1 MSSSSVW
8 RRGLTRRTMN
18 EQEALPGVLLY
29 YHLYP
34 TVFAKVSADECQL
47 LVQAIFSTGG
57 VCEMPELDKNLDIV
71 WGLIKRMLDNNQASY
86 QQKLE
91 QSSAAGKKGVQK
103 REENREKHRQE
114 IIERSQA
121 EEKALDDQA
130 QQGSLN
136 ALNDNGDY
144 QQAQQAQQAK
154 SKSNDKSKSTSKSN
168 DKITNAQSADAD
180 EGSLSAAC
188 SADAEPERKKS
199 SAKKQSVSKK
209 IEEHFRELWML
220 YPLKR
225 GKNHVKAAAKRRLAD
240 VSAAEM
246 ARAIDRYEREY
257 ENAPPDRQMLYGST
271 WFNGRWED
279 YSDDN
284 YSPPP
289 EKPAQKSARAQQAQ
303 FRSAEEESKQADY
316 WAGREE

>member
-1 MSSSSVW
+1 
-8 RRGLTRRTMN
+8 MN
-18 EQEALPGVLLY
+18 EQGTPPGVLLY

-57 VCEMPELDKNLDIV
+57 VCEMPELDKNLDII
-71 WGLIKRMLDNNQASY
+71 WGLIKRLIDNNQASY
-86 QQKLE
+86 QQKVK

-114 IIERSQA
+114 IIERAQA

-168 DKITNAQSADAD
+168 NKITNAHSAAAD

-188 SADAEPERKKS
+188 SADAEPKRKKS

-225 GKNHVKAAAKRRLAD
+225 GKNHVSAAAKRRLAE
-240 VSAAEM
+240 VSEAEM

-257 ENAPPDRQMLYGST
+257 ESAPPDRQMLYGST

-279 YSDDN
+279 YSDAN
-284 YSPPP
+284 YTPAPA
-289 EKPAQKSARAQQAQ
+289 KPAQKSARAQQAQ
-303 FRSAEEESKQADY
+303 FRSAEEERKQADY

>member
-1 MSSSSVW
+1 MP
-8 RRGLTRRTMN
+8 
-18 EQEALPGVLLY
+18 PGVLLY

-57 VCEMPELDKNLDIV
+57 VCEMPELDKNLDII
-71 WGLIKRMLDNNQASY
+71 WGLIKRLIDNNTANY
-86 QQKLE
+86 QQKAQMNSE
-91 QSSAAGKKGVQK
+91 KGKKGAQK
-103 REENREKHRQE
+103 RAENLEAKRQKKIEEASEEPLSFDQ
-114 IIERSQA
+114 QA
-121 EEKALDDQA
+121 EANEHALSFD
-130 QQGSLN
+130 
-136 ALNDNGDY
+136 
-144 QQAQQAQQAK
+144 QQANNNN
-154 SKSNDKSKSTSKSN
+154 SNSN
-168 DKITNAQSADAD
+168 SNNDSNNMITNAHSADAD

-188 SADAEPERKKS
+188 SADAEPEHKKS
-199 SAKKQSVSKK
+199 SSKKQSVSKK
-209 IEEHFRELWML
+209 MEEHFRELWML

-284 YSPPP
+284 YTPAPA
-289 EKPAQKSARAQQAQ
+289 KPAQKSARAQQAQ

-316 WAGREE
+316 WASREE

>member
-1 MSSSSVW
+1 MA
-8 RRGLTRRTMN
+8 
-18 EQEALPGVLLY
+18 EQGTPKGVVLY
-29 YHLYP
+29 YSFYP
-34 TVFAKVSADECQL
+34 DIFAKLDDHQRSLILE
-47 LVQAIFSTGG
+47 AIFSTGG
-57 VCEMPELDKNLDIV
+57 VCPMPELDEMTDLI
-71 WGLIKRMLDNNQASY
+71 WGLLSRILEINGERY
-86 QQKLE
+86 QQAV
-91 QSSAAGKKGVQK
+91 QAGKKSAKVRAEQ
-103 REENREKHRQE
+103 REQERQE
-114 IIERSQA
+114 IIDRANADEQA
-121 EEKALDDQA
+121 RDDLTH
-130 QQGSLN
+130 STP
-136 ALNDNGDY
+136 LNDNGECDLTHLTH
-144 QQAQQAQQAK
+144 K
-154 SKSNDKSKSTSKSN
+154 DKDKDKDKDNDN
-168 DKITNAQSADAD
+168 DNDNDNEEEMITNAHSAAAD

-188 SADAEPERKKS
+188 SADAEPEREKS

-225 GKNHVKAAAKRRLAD
+225 GKNHVKAQAKRRLAD

-284 YSPPP
+284 YTPAPA
-289 EKPAQKSARAQQAQ
+289 KPAQKSARAQQAQ

-316 WAGREE
+316 WASREE

>member
-1 MSSSSVW
+1 
-8 RRGLTRRTMN
+8 MN

-57 VCEMPELDKNLDIV
+57 VCEMPELDKNLDII
-71 WGLIKRMLDNNQASY
+71 WGLIKRLIDNNTANY
-86 QQKLE
+86 QQKAQMNSE
-91 QSSAAGKKGVQK
+91 KGKKGAQK
-103 REENREKHRQE
+103 RAENLEAKRQKKIEEASAESLSFDQ
-114 IIERSQA
+114 QA
-121 EEKALDDQA
+121 EANEQA
-130 QQGSLN
+130 SSF
-136 ALNDNGDY
+136 D
-144 QQAQQAQQAK
+144 QQANNNN
-154 SKSNDKSKSTSKSN
+154 SNSN
-168 DKITNAQSADAD
+168 NDSNNMITNAHSADAD

-225 GKNHVKAAAKRRLAD
+225 GKNHVTAAAKRRLAE
-240 VSAAEM
+240 VTEAEM

-284 YSPPP
+284 YTPAPA
-289 EKPAQKSARAQQAQ
+289 KPAQKSARAQQAQ

-316 WAGREE
+316 WASREE

>member
-1 MSSSSVW
+1 MA
-8 RRGLTRRTMN
+8 
-18 EQEALPGVLLY
+18 EQGTPKGVVLY
-29 YHLYP
+29 YSFYP
-34 TVFAKVSADECQL
+34 DIFAKLDDHQRSLILE
-47 LVQAIFSTGG
+47 AIFSTGG
-57 VCEMPELDKNLDIV
+57 VCPMPELDEMTDLI
-71 WGLIKRMLDNNQASY
+71 WGLLSRILEINGERY
-86 QQKLE
+86 QQAV
-91 QSSAAGKKGVQK
+91 QAGKKSAKVRAEQ
-103 REENREKHRQE
+103 REQERQE
-114 IIERSQA
+114 LIDRANADEQA
-121 EEKALDDQA
+121 RDDLTH
-130 QQGSLN
+130 STP
-136 ALNDNGDY
+136 LNDNGECDLTHLTH
-144 QQAQQAQQAK
+144 K
-154 SKSNDKSKSTSKSN
+154 DKDKDKDNDKDN
-168 DKITNAQSADAD
+168 DNEEEMITNAHSADAD
-180 EGSLSAAC
+180 EGSLAAAC
-188 SADAEPERKKS
+188 SADAEPEHKKS

-284 YSPPP
+284 YTPAPA
-289 EKPAQKSARAQQAQ
+289 KPAQKSARAQQAQ

>member
-1 MSSSSVW
+1 
-8 RRGLTRRTMN
+8 MN
-18 EQEALPGVLLY
+18 EQGTPPGVLLY

-57 VCEMPELDKNLDIV
+57 VCEMPELDKNLDII
-71 WGLIKRMLDNNQASY
+71 WGLIKRLIDNNTANY
-86 QQKLE
+86 QQKAQMNSE
-91 QSSAAGKKGVQK
+91 KGKKGAQK
-103 REENREKHRQE
+103 RAENLEAKRQKKIEEASAESLSFDQ
-114 IIERSQA
+114 QA
-121 EEKALDDQA
+121 EANEQALSFD
-130 QQGSLN
+130 
-136 ALNDNGDY
+136 
-144 QQAQQAQQAK
+144 QQANNNN
-154 SKSNDKSKSTSKSN
+154 SNSN
-168 DKITNAQSADAD
+168 NNNDSNNMITNAHSADAD

-209 IEEHFRELWML
+209 IEEHFRELWLL

-225 GKNHVKAAAKRRLAD
+225 GKNHVTAAAKRRLAE
-240 VSAAEM
+240 VTEAEM

-284 YSPPP
+284 YTPAPA
-289 EKPAQKSARAQQAQ
+289 KPAQKSARAQQAQ

-316 WAGREE
+316 WASREE

>member
-1 MSSSSVW
+1 MA
-8 RRGLTRRTMN
+8 
-18 EQEALPGVLLY
+18 EQGTPPGVLLY

-34 TVFAKVSADECQL
+34 TVFAKLSADECQL

-71 WGLIKRMLDNNQASY
+71 WGLIRRMLDNNQASY
-86 QQKLE
+86 QQKVE
-91 QSSAAGKKGVQK
+91 QSSAAGKKSAKVRAEQ
-103 REENREKHRQE
+103 REQERQE
-114 IIERSQA
+114 LIDRANADEQA
-121 EEKALDDQA
+121 RDDLTH
-130 QQGSLN
+130 STPLK
-136 ALNDNGDY
+136 ALNDNDE
-144 QQAQQAQQAK
+144 
-154 SKSNDKSKSTSKSN
+154 SDLTHLTLSTKSKSTSKSTSKSN
-168 DKITNAQSADAD
+168 NKITNAQSAAAD

-188 SADAEPERKKS
+188 SADAEPEREKS

-209 IEEHFRELWML
+209 MEEHFRELWLL

-284 YSPPP
+284 YTPAPA
-289 EKPAQKSARAQQAQ
+289 KPAQKSARAQQAQ

-316 WAGREE
+316 WASREE

>member
-1 MSSSSVW
+1 MA
-8 RRGLTRRTMN
+8 
-18 EQEALPGVLLY
+18 EQGTPKGVVLY
-29 YHLYP
+29 YSFYP
-34 TVFAKVSADECQL
+34 DIFAKLDDHQRSLILE
-47 LVQAIFSTGG
+47 AIFSTGG
-57 VCEMPELDKNLDIV
+57 VCPMPELDEMTDLI
-71 WGLIKRMLDNNQASY
+71 WGLLSRILEINGERY
-86 QQKLE
+86 QQAV
-91 QSSAAGKKGVQK
+91 QAGKKSAKARAEQ
-103 REENREKHRQE
+103 REQERQE
-114 IIERSQA
+114 IIDRANADEQA
-121 EEKALDDQA
+121 RDDLTH
-130 QQGSLN
+130 STP
-136 ALNDNGDY
+136 LNDNGECDLTHLTH
-144 QQAQQAQQAK
+144 K
-154 SKSNDKSKSTSKSN
+154 DKDKDKDKDEDKDNDN
-168 DKITNAQSADAD
+168 DNDNEEELITNAHSADAD

-188 SADAEPERKKS
+188 SADAEPKRKKS
-199 SAKKQSVSKK
+199 SANKQSVSKK

-284 YSPPP
+284 YTPAPA
-289 EKPAQKSARAQQAQ
+289 KPAQKSARAQQAQ

-316 WAGREE
+316 WASREE

>member
-1 MSSSSVW
+1 MA
-8 RRGLTRRTMN
+8 
-18 EQEALPGVLLY
+18 EQETPKGVVLY
-29 YHLYP
+29 YSFYP
-34 TVFAKVSADECQL
+34 DIFSKLDDHQRSLILE
-47 LVQAIFSTGG
+47 AIFSTGG
-57 VCEMPELDKNLDIV
+57 VCPMPELDEKTDLI
-71 WGLIKRMLDNNQASY
+71 WGLLSRILEINGERY
-86 QQKLE
+86 QQAV
-91 QSSAAGKKGVQK
+91 QAGKKSAKVRAEQ
-103 REENREKHRQE
+103 REQERQE
-114 IIERSQA
+114 IIDRANADEQA
-121 EEKALDDQA
+121 RDD
-130 QQGSLN
+130 LTP
-136 ALNDNGDY
+136 LNDNGECDLTHLTH
-144 QQAQQAQQAK
+144 K
-154 SKSNDKSKSTSKSN
+154 DKDKDNDKDN
-168 DKITNAQSADAD
+168 DNEEEMITNAHSADAD

-209 IEEHFRELWML
+209 IEEHFRELWLL

-284 YSPPP
+284 YTPAPA
-289 EKPAQKSARAQQAQ
+289 KPAQKSARAQQAQ

>member
-1 MSSSSVW
+1 MA
-8 RRGLTRRTMN
+8 
-18 EQEALPGVLLY
+18 EQGTPKGVVLY
-29 YHLYP
+29 YSFYP
-34 TVFAKVSADECQL
+34 DIFAKLDDHQRSLILE
-47 LVQAIFSTGG
+47 AIFSTGG
-57 VCEMPELDKNLDIV
+57 VCPMPELDEMTDLI
-71 WGLIKRMLDNNQASY
+71 WGLLSRILEINGERY
-86 QQKLE
+86 QQAV
-91 QSSAAGKKGVQK
+91 QAGKKSAKVRAEQ
-103 REENREKHRQE
+103 REQERQE
-114 IIERSQA
+114 IIDRANADEQA
-121 EEKALDDQA
+121 RDDLTH
-130 QQGSLN
+130 STP
-136 ALNDNGDY
+136 LNDNGECDLTHLTH
-144 QQAQQAQQAK
+144 K
-154 SKSNDKSKSTSKSN
+154 DKDNDKDNDN
-168 DKITNAQSADAD
+168 DKDEMITNAHSADAD
-180 EGSLSAAC
+180 EGSLAAAC

-225 GKNHVKAAAKRRLAD
+225 GKNQVKAAAKHRLAD

-284 YSPPP
+284 YTPAPA
-289 EKPAQKSARAQQAQ
+289 KPAQKSARAQQTQ

>member
-1 MSSSSVW
+1 MA
-8 RRGLTRRTMN
+8 
-18 EQEALPGVLLY
+18 EQGTSPGVLLY
-29 YHLYP
+29 YTLFP
-34 TVFAKVSADECQL
+34 DVFAKLNAEQGML
-47 LVQAIFSTGG
+47 LLQAIFSTGG
-57 VCEMPELDKNLDIV
+57 VCPMPELDAVTDMA
-71 WGLIKRMLDNNQASY
+71 WGMIRTMLEINDERY
-86 QQKLE
+86 QQTRQMNSEK
-91 QSSAAGKKGVQK
+91 GKKGAQK
-103 REENREKHRQE
+103 RVENLEAQRQKVIDE
-114 IIERSQA
+114 ASAESLSFDQQA
-121 EEKALDDQA
+121 EANEQALSFD
-130 QQGSLN
+130 
-136 ALNDNGDY
+136 
-144 QQAQQAQQAK
+144 QQAYK
-154 SKSNDKSKSTSKSN
+154 IKEDKIKEHEIKE
-168 DKITNAQSADAD
+168 DEMITNAHSADAD

-284 YSPPP
+284 YTPAPA
-289 EKPAQKSARAQQAQ
+289 KPAQKSARAQQAQ

-316 WAGREE
+316 WASREE

>member
-1 MSSSSVW
+1 MA
-8 RRGLTRRTMN
+8 
-18 EQEALPGVLLY
+18 EQGTPKGVVLY
-29 YHLYP
+29 YSFYP
-34 TVFAKVSADECQL
+34 DIFAKLDDHQRSLILE
-47 LVQAIFSTGG
+47 AIFSTGG
-57 VCEMPELDKNLDIV
+57 VCPMPELDEMTDLI
-71 WGLIKRMLDNNQASY
+71 WGLLSRILEINGERY
-86 QQKLE
+86 QQAV
-91 QSSAAGKKGVQK
+91 QAGKKSAQK
-103 REENREKHRQE
+103 RAEQREQERQE
-114 IIERSQA
+114 LIDRANADEQA
-121 EEKALDDQA
+121 RDDLTH
-130 QQGSLN
+130 STP
-136 ALNDNGDY
+136 LNDNGECDLTHLTH
-144 QQAQQAQQAK
+144 K
-154 SKSNDKSKSTSKSN
+154 DKDKDNDKDEDKDN
-168 DKITNAQSADAD
+168 DNDNEEEMITNAHSADAD

-188 SADAEPERKKS
+188 SADAEPEREKS

-257 ENAPPDRQMLYGST
+257 ESAPPDRQMLYGST

-284 YSPPP
+284 YTPAPA
-289 EKPAQKSARAQQAQ
+289 KPAQKSARAQQAQ

-316 WAGREE
+316 WASREE

>member
-1 MSSSSVW
+1 
-8 RRGLTRRTMN
+8 MN

-86 QQKLE
+86 QQKVK
-91 QSSAAGKKGVQK
+91 QSSVAGKKGVQK

-114 IIERSQA
+114 IIERAQA

-180 EGSLSAAC
+180 EGSLAAAC
-188 SADAEPERKKS
+188 SADAEPEREKS
-199 SAKKQSVSKK
+199 SSKKQSVSKK

-225 GKNHVKAAAKRRLAD
+225 GKNHVSAAAKRRLAD

-284 YSPPP
+284 YTPAPA
-289 EKPAQKSARAQQAQ
+289 KPAQKSARAQQAQ

-316 WAGREE
+316 WASREE

>member
-8 RRGLTRRTMN
+8 RRDLTRRTMN

-57 VCEMPELDKNLDIV
+57 VCEMPELDKNLDII

-86 QQKLE
+86 QQKVK

-114 IIERSQA
+114 IIERAQA

-168 DKITNAQSADAD
+168 NKITNAQSADAD

-284 YSPPP
+284 YTPAPA
-289 EKPAQKSARAQQAQ
+289 KPAQKSARAQQAQ

-316 WAGREE
+316 WASREE

>member
-1 MSSSSVW
+1 
-8 RRGLTRRTMN
+8 MN
-18 EQEALPGVLLY
+18 EQGTPKGVVLY
-29 YHLYP
+29 YSFYP
-34 TVFAKVSADECQL
+34 DIFAKLDDHQRSLILE
-47 LVQAIFSTGG
+47 AIFSTGG
-57 VCEMPELDKNLDIV
+57 VCPMPELDEMTDLI
-71 WGLIKRMLDNNQASY
+71 WGLLSRILEINGERY
-86 QQKLE
+86 QQAV
-91 QSSAAGKKGVQK
+91 QAGKKSAKVRAEQ
-103 REENREKHRQE
+103 REQERQE
-114 IIERSQA
+114 LIDRANADEQA
-121 EEKALDDQA
+121 RDDLTH
-130 QQGSLN
+130 STP
-136 ALNDNGDY
+136 LNDNGECDLTHLTH
-144 QQAQQAQQAK
+144 K
-154 SKSNDKSKSTSKSN
+154 DKDKDKDKDEDNDN
-168 DKITNAQSADAD
+168 DNEEEMITNAHSADAD
-180 EGSLSAAC
+180 EGSLAAAC

-284 YSPPP
+284 YTPAPA
-289 EKPAQKSARAQQAQ
+289 KPAQKSARAQQAQ

-316 WAGREE
+316 WASREE

>member
-1 MSSSSVW
+1 MAEQ
-8 RRGLTRRTMN
+8 RT
-18 EQEALPGVLLY
+18 PKGVVLY
-29 YHLYP
+29 YSFYP
-34 TVFAKVSADECQL
+34 DIFSKLDDHQRSLILE
-47 LVQAIFSTGG
+47 AIFSTGG
-57 VCEMPELDKNLDIV
+57 VCPMPELDEKTDLI
-71 WGLIKRMLDNNQASY
+71 WGLLSRILEINGERY
-86 QQKLE
+86 QQAV
-91 QSSAAGKKGVQK
+91 QAGKKSAKVRAEQ
-103 REENREKHRQE
+103 REQERQE
-114 IIERSQA
+114 IIDRANADEQA
-121 EEKALDDQA
+121 RDDLTH
-130 QQGSLN
+130 STP
-136 ALNDNGDY
+136 LNDNGECDLTHLTH
-144 QQAQQAQQAK
+144 K
-154 SKSNDKSKSTSKSN
+154 DKDKDKDKDNDKDNDN
-168 DKITNAQSADAD
+168 DKDEEEMITNAHSADAG

-188 SADAEPERKKS
+188 SADAEPEREKS

-284 YSPPP
+284 YTPAPA
-289 EKPAQKSARAQQAQ
+289 KPAQKSARAQQAQ

-316 WAGREE
+316 WASREE

>member
-1 MSSSSVW
+1 MA
-8 RRGLTRRTMN
+8 
-18 EQEALPGVLLY
+18 EQETPKGVVLY
-29 YHLYP
+29 YSFYP
-34 TVFAKVSADECQL
+34 DIFAKLDDHQRSLILE
-47 LVQAIFSTGG
+47 AIFSTGG
-57 VCEMPELDKNLDIV
+57 VCPMPELDEMTDLI
-71 WGLIKRMLDNNQASY
+71 WGLLSRILEINGERY
-86 QQKLE
+86 QQAV
-91 QSSAAGKKGVQK
+91 QAGKKGAQK
-103 REENREKHRQE
+103 RAENLEAKRQKMIEEA
-114 IIERSQA
+114 S
-121 EEKALDDQA
+121 EEPLSFDDLTKDEL
-130 QQGSLN
+130 SFDDLTTPE
-136 ALNDNGDY
+136 LSFDDLPY
-144 QQAQQAQQAK
+144 K
-154 SKSNDKSKSTSKSN
+154 DKDKDKDNDKEEEM
-168 DKITNAQSADAD
+168 ITNAHSADAD

-284 YSPPP
+284 YTPAPA
-289 EKPAQKSARAQQAQ
+289 KPAQKSARAQQAQ

-316 WAGREE
+316 WASREE

>member
-1 MSSSSVW
+1 MA
-8 RRGLTRRTMN
+8 
-18 EQEALPGVLLY
+18 EQGTPKGVVLY
-29 YHLYP
+29 YSFYP
-34 TVFAKVSADECQL
+34 DIFSKLDDHQRSLILE
-47 LVQAIFSTGG
+47 AIFSTGG
-57 VCEMPELDKNLDIV
+57 VCPMPELDEMTDLI
-71 WGLIKRMLDNNQASY
+71 WGLLSRILEINGERY
-86 QQKLE
+86 QQAV
-91 QSSAAGKKGVQK
+91 QAGKKSAKVRAEQ
-103 REENREKHRQE
+103 REQERQE
-114 IIERSQA
+114 IIDRANADEQA
-121 EEKALDDQA
+121 RDDLTH
-130 QQGSLN
+130 STP
-136 ALNDNGDY
+136 LNDNGECDLTHLTH
-144 QQAQQAQQAK
+144 K
-154 SKSNDKSKSTSKSN
+154 DKDKDKDKDEDKDNDN
-168 DKITNAQSADAD
+168 DNDNEEEMITNAHSADAD
-180 EGSLSAAC
+180 EGSLAAAC

-209 IEEHFRELWML
+209 IEEHFRELWLL

-225 GKNHVKAAAKRRLAD
+225 GKNQVKAAAKHRLAD

-284 YSPPP
+284 YTPAPA
-289 EKPAQKSARAQQAQ
+289 KPAQKSARAQQAQ

>member
-1 MSSSSVW
+1 MA
-8 RRGLTRRTMN
+8 
-18 EQEALPGVLLY
+18 EQGTPKGVVLY
-29 YHLYP
+29 YSFYP
-34 TVFAKVSADECQL
+34 DIFAKLDDHQRSLILE
-47 LVQAIFSTGG
+47 AIFSTGG
-57 VCEMPELDKNLDIV
+57 VCPMPELDEMTDLI
-71 WGLIKRMLDNNQASY
+71 WGLLSRILEINGERY
-86 QQKLE
+86 QQAV
-91 QSSAAGKKGVQK
+91 QAGKKSAKTRAEQ
-103 REENREKHRQE
+103 REQERQE
-114 IIERSQA
+114 LIDRANADEQA
-121 EEKALDDQA
+121 RDDLTH
-130 QQGSLN
+130 STP
-136 ALNDNGDY
+136 LNDNGECDLTHLTH
-144 QQAQQAQQAK
+144 K
-154 SKSNDKSKSTSKSN
+154 DKDKDKDEDKDNDNDK
-168 DKITNAQSADAD
+168 DEMITNAHSADAD

-188 SADAEPERKKS
+188 SADAEPKRKKS

-209 IEEHFRELWML
+209 MEEHFRELWLL

-225 GKNHVKAAAKRRLAD
+225 GKNHVSAAAKRRLAD

-284 YSPPP
+284 YTPAPA
-289 EKPAQKSARAQQAQ
+289 KPAQKSARAQQAQ